1 MNTIF
6 FAATLLGGVILMA
19 SFVMAALQRD
29 G

>member
-19 SFVMAALQRD
+19 SFVMSALQRD
-29 G
+29 R

>member
-6 FAATLLGGVILMA
+6 FAATLLGGVILAA
-19 SFVMAALQRD
+19 SLIMAALHRD

>member
-19 SFVMAALQRD
+19 SLVVAMLQRD
-29 G
+29 R

>member
-29 G
+29 R